1 MSEGAVDKSAQNSG
15 SVLEKLNLSERSW
28 KFYAAASIPPIV
40 VAGLTLWYYSS
51 RGSGEAAKKDDK
63 KKQKRKSRKGKKS
76 AKASEGEADAADTEG
91 KEAASETSDKPKTTA
106 SVEGDEESPESMT
119 NAQIAALD
127 KDSKKKLAQ
136 SLKSRGNKF
145 FQAKRYSKAIELYT
159 QALRFDED
167 PVFYSNRAACYA
179 ADNNYPLVIDDC
191 SNALKLEPRYVKAL
205 MRRAQAYESTER
217 FRESLYDFTT
227 ACILEDFNNTVAA
240 SGAERVLKNLAES
253 EARERISKRQPRLP
267 SKSFITGY
275 LNSFR
280 SCGDRAVAA
289 EGEQIGHA
297 DKLYN
302 DALDLVEKQEYAM
315 AFEAIDAAVSAA
327 EEAQG
332 ADVQRS
338 DDIYSLRGTFNFLRS
353 SLDQASADFEKALEI
368 NPSHVRTYL
377 RKANLFTEK
386 KDIDTVSK
394 LLDKADSVD
403 SENAEVYFQK
413 GQLRFLKQEFVEAAD
428 DYERAASLDSEFVY
442 PRIQLGVVQF
452 KIGKMQDAMKTFE
465 AAMAQFPTRSD
476 LYNYYGEVLAEQ
488 GGSESAI
495 NAFER
500 AIELDG
506 NNPLPYVNQAIATF
520 QTTNN
525 ADKALTLIRDAL
537 RVDSECELAVAALSQ
552 IYLQLGMIEE
562 SLSMLRRAVDLAK
575 SEEEMVSA
583 ITFRETTAA
592 QFRFM
597 SEHPELISKMMG
609 SMQ

>member
-1 MSEGAVDKSAQNSG
+1 
-15 SVLEKLNLSERSW
+15 
-28 KFYAAASIPPIV
+28 FYAAASIPPIV
-40 VAGLTLWYYSS
+40 VAGLALWYYSS
-51 RGSGEAAKKDDK
+51 RGNESAKKDDK
-63 KKQKRKSRKGKKS
+63 KKRQRKARKAKKT
-76 AKASEGEADAADTEG
+76 AKTSESDADVESKDAAGE
-91 KEAASETSDKPKTTA
+91 EVSEKTTSA
-106 SVEGDEESPESMT
+106 ATVEEGDEENPESMT
-119 NAQIAALD
+119 GAQIAALD
-127 KDSKKKLAQ
+127 KDTKKKIAQ

-179 ADNNYPLVIDDC
+179 ADNNYPLVIEDC
-191 SNALKLEPRYVKAL
+191 SSALKLEPRYVKAL

-227 ACILEDFNNTVAA
+227 ACILEDFNNNVAA
-240 SGAERVLKNLAES
+240 SGAERVLKNLAEL
-253 EARERISKRQPRLP
+253 EARERISKRKPRLP

-280 SCGDRAVAA
+280 SCGDRAVAS
-289 EGEQIGHA
+289 EGEQISRA
-297 DKLYN
+297 DELYN
-302 DALDLVEKQEYAM
+302 DALDFIATQDYAR
-315 AFEAIDAAVSAA
+315 AFEAIEAAVEVAENV

-332 ADVQRS
+332 TGTQRS

-353 SLDQASADFEKALEI
+353 NLDQASADFEKALEI
-368 NPSHVRTYL
+368 NSSHVRTYL

-386 KDIDTVSK
+386 KEIETVTK
-394 LLDKADSVD
+394 LLDTADSVD
-403 SENAEVYFQK
+403 NDNAEVYFQR
-413 GQLRFLKQEFVEAAD
+413 GQLRFLKQEFVKAAD
-428 DYERAASLDSEFVY
+428 DYERAASLDPDFVY

-452 KIGKMQDAMKTFE
+452 KLGKMQDAMKTFE
-465 AAMAQFPTRSD
+465 EAMARFPTRSD

-500 AIELDG
+500 AIELDR

>member
-1 MSEGAVDKSAQNSG
+1 MSEGTVDKSAQKSG
-15 SVLEKLNLSERSW
+15 TVLEKLGLSERGW

-40 VAGLTLWYYSS
+40 VAGLALWYYSS
-51 RGSGEAAKKDDK
+51 RGGESAKKDDK
-63 KKQKRKSRKGKKS
+63 KKRQRKARKAKKS
-76 AKASEGEADAADTEG
+76 AKAAGEGDADSEGKGAAGEA
-91 KEAASETSDKPKTTA
+91 SDMAKSNA
-106 SVEGDEESPESMT
+106 SVDGDEESPESMT
-119 NAQIAALD
+119 DAQIAALD
-127 KDSKKKLAQ
+127 KDAKKKLAQ

-145 FQAKRYSKAIELYT
+145 FQAKRYAKAIELYT

-179 ADNNYPLVIDDC
+179 ADNNYPLVIEDC
-191 SNALKLEPRYVKAL
+191 SSALKLEPRYVKAL

-253 EARERISKRQPRLP
+253 EARERISKRKPRLP

-280 SCGDRAVAA
+280 SCGDRAAA
-289 EGEQIGHA
+289 EGEGEPISRA
-297 DKLYN
+297 DELYN
-302 DALDLVEKQEYAM
+302 DALDLIAKQDYAK
-315 AFEAIDAAVSAA
+315 AFEAIDAAVEAA

-332 ADVQRS
+332 AGIQRL

-353 SLDQASADFEKALEI
+353 NLDQASADFEKALEV
-368 NPSHVRTYL
+368 NPDHVRTYL

-386 KDIDTVSK
+386 KEIDTVTK

-403 SENAEVYFQK
+403 GENAEVYFQK

-428 DYERAASLDSEFVY
+428 DYERAAKLDPEFVY

-465 AAMAQFPTRSD
+465 EAMAQFPSRSD

-500 AIELDG
+500 AIELDS